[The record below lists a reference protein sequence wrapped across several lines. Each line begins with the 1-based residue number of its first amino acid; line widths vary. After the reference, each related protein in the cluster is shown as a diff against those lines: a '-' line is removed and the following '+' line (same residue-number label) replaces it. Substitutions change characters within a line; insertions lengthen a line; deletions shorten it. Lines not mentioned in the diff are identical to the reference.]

1 MDNNISISR
10 LLGNL
15 LKDDPEIAKVLG
27 NFSFWREFLNAKFDK
42 LIEYRQF
49 SNRLTVAEIS
59 LAKDITV
66 HVFDNEKEVKITVD
80 CDRVTLEFSGEWKRC
95 GDPYSAYDGM
105 KTGMTDMELLYKSFT
120 SRGDSVLMLEHFI
133 HCVAK
138 SDKLGLPAIL
148 L

>member
-1 MDNNISISR
+1 MDNNISIAWI
-10 LLGNL
+10 LGNL
-15 LKDDPEIAKVLG
+15 LQNDPETLKTLSS
-27 NFSFWREFLNAKFDK
+27 FSFWREFLNAKVDK
-42 LIEYRQF
+42 LIEYSQF

-59 LAKDITV
+59 LAKDIMV

-80 CDRVTLEFSGEWKRC
+80 CDSVTLEFSGEWKRC
-95 GDPYSAYDGM
+95 DDPYSAYDGM
-105 KTGMTDMELLYKSFT
+105 KTGMTDMELSYKSFT
-120 SRGDSVLMLEHFI
+120 SLGDSIRMLEHFI